1 MQGKLRQRWDSVN
14 DRPDFRPVSKADEY
28 AAWNRAVSKPIP
40 QYRAKLVRLPYGQTE
55 ISVTPTNQTSVI
67 NARMGF
73 NPLLDCA
80 RKRREPEEQ
89 EQRDKENR
97 QRAAKRAR
105 QRVRWLNKCI
115 AADHLLTFSYRE
127 NVTDRAR
134 VASNWQETVRL
145 YRVRYPDWRYVA
157 VLEKQERGAYHMHV
171 AVHGKQDTRWLLR
184 CWLLAIGQ
192 SPDDVSAWLLGGLKL
207 GERSLGAVNVQP
219 PKRRWGCTKKAWQVD
234 KLAGYLTKYIGKEF
248 DEAEKSA
255 KKYWHTKNIDQ
266 PEVIRYWLRAT
277 SYLDAII
284 EAHDT
289 IYYTGAT
296 SLSMWND
303 HAAGVV
309 WITGSTERERIGKVT
324 QVEPDWDLLKD

>member
-1 MQGKLRQRWDSVN
+1 MGASLRQRWDSVN
-14 DRPDFRPVSKADEY
+14 DRPDYSRPDRAKEQL
-28 AAWNRAVSKPIP
+28 AWQRAHERPIP
-40 QYRAKLVRLPYGQTE
+40 KFRAKLVRLPHGQTE
-55 ISVTPTNQTSVI
+55 ISVTPANQTSVI

-73 NPLLDCA
+73 NPLLDCL
-80 RKRREPEEQ
+80 RKRRTAEEQ

-97 QRAAKRAR
+97 QRAAKRSR

-134 VASNWQETVRL
+134 VASDWQETVRL

-192 SPDDVSAWLLGGLKL
+192 PPSEVSAWLLEGLKL

-219 PKRRWGCTKKAWQVD
+219 PKRRWGGAKKAWQVD

-277 SYLDAII
+277 SFLEAII

-289 IYYTGAT
+289 VYYTGAT
-296 SLSMWND
+296 SLSMWAEQSAN
-303 HAAGVV
+303 AI
-309 WITGSTERERIGKVT
+309 WITGSTERARIGKVIQLET
-324 QVEPDWDLLKD
+324 DLDLLQ